1 MEPTGNETVLILD
14 FGSQFSQLIARRVRE
29 AHVYCRIVKHSITAE
44 RVRELA
50 PKAMILSGGPS
61 SVWDRE
67 APKCDPA
74 IFELGIP
81 VLGICYGMQMFCL
94 RNGGDVHHATER
106 EYGRAMAR
114 ITTDSFLLDGVK
126 TTATGEFEVWMSHG
140 DQVCTL
146 PSEFETLAATPTCP
160 IAAVRHRE
168 KPLFG
173 LQFHPEVTHTPCG
186 ATILRNF
193 LCRIAGCGGTWK
205 MEDYADFLV
214 RQIRE
219 QVDTNGRVVC
229 GLSGGVDSAVTA
241 ALVAKAIGNRLT
253 CILVDHGLMR
263 KNEISEVVDA
273 FRSHFDAELRAIDAE
288 SLFLGK
294 LAGVTDPQEKR
305 KIIGHT
311 FIDVFA
317 DEARKIEGA
326 RFLAQGTIYPDI
338 IESGGTE
345 DSPAATIKHHHNVG
359 GLPLDLAERFEL
371 VEPLR
376 DLFKDE
382 VRQMGLM
389 LGLPESLVWR
399 QPFPGPGLGVRCL
412 GELTKEKLDTL
423 RDADAIVREEIAI
436 AGYDR
441 NAAQT
446 FAVLLPVKSVGVMGD
461 ARTYASAVAIRS
473 VDTQDFMTADWTRL
487 PYELLARISTRIIN
501 EVEGINRVVY
511 DISSK
516 PPATIEWE

>member
-1 MEPTGNETVLILD
+1 MDQTSNETVLILD
-14 FGSQFSQLIARRVRE
+14 FGSQFAQLIARRVRE
-29 AHVYCRIVKHSITAE
+29 AQVYCQIVKHSISAE
-44 RVRELA
+44 RVREIA
-50 PKAMILSGGPS
+50 PKALILSGGPS
-61 SVWDRE
+61 STCDRE

-81 VLGICYGMQMFCL
+81 VLGICYGMQMFCSEL
-94 RNGGDVHHATER
+94 GGTVRSAPDR
-106 EYGRAMAR
+106 EYGRAMAHLVTQSHLFEGV
-114 ITTDSFLLDGVK
+114 TTDS
-126 TTATGEFEVWMSHG
+126 TSEFQVWMSHG
-140 DQVCTL
+140 DQVETV
-146 PSEFETLAATPTCP
+146 SDVFETLAATETCP
-160 IAAVRHRE
+160 IAAVRHRT

-173 LQFHPEVTHTPCG
+173 LQFHPEVTHTTNG
-186 ATILRNF
+186 ETILRNF
-193 LCRIAGCGGTWK
+193 LYKIAGCHGTWK
-205 MEDYADFLV
+205 LEDYASLMI
-214 RQIRE
+214 RRIRE
-219 QVDTNGRVVC
+219 QVGESGRVVC

-241 ALVAKAIGNRLT
+241 ALVSKAIGNRLT

-273 FRSHFDAELRAIDAE
+273 FRRFFDVELRAIDAE
-288 SLFLGK
+288 SLFLSK
-294 LAGVTDPQEKR
+294 LAGVTDPQQKR

-317 DEARKIEGA
+317 AEARKIENAG
-326 RFLAQGTIYPDI
+326 FLAQGTIYPDI
-338 IESGGTE
+338 IESGGTP
-345 DSPAATIKHHHNVG
+345 DSPAATIKYHHNVG
-359 GLPLDLAERFEL
+359 GLPKDLAERFEL

-382 VRQMGLM
+382 VRKLGLA
-389 LGLPESLVWR
+389 LGLPEHLVWR

-423 RDADAIVREEIAI
+423 READAIVREEIAA

-441 NAAQT
+441 DAAQT

-461 ARTYASAVAIRS
+461 ARTYANAVAIRS

-487 PYELLARISTRIIN
+487 PYDLLATISTRIIN
-501 EVEGINRVVY
+501 EVSGVNRVVY